1 MFQQRIEA
9 RIARLIALVAFV
21 GFSSVGGA
29 QRTGASKTTENA
41 RNTVEAGR
49 FELRL
54 FEAPAGAET
63 YRVVRQGKSL
73 VMTSAFQYSD
83 RGAQVTLG
91 SKMRMRSDYTPEELE
106 VKGTDADY
114 FLRVEHGLAT
124 VREGNRSRRHE
135 VPERFY
141 TVPGYAPVSVH
152 MMLLRYWTRHTV
164 TGSIPTLFG
173 SEVQVEHRGADKVKL
188 GGKDVELQR
197 YAVTGIIWG
206 REWLWVDPSRQ
217 LVAAMT
223 FSPGLNPIH
232 ASRQGFD
239 TVMPALLASAT
250 SDGARELARVVQ
262 RTSPTHKPVLAIVGA
277 SLIDGSG
284 SALVRDAAVVVRGDR
299 IVAAGPRGSV
309 SIPEGAEVVDASG
322 KTILPGLWDMHAHH
336 DQVEWGPAYLAAG
349 VTTVR
354 DCGNLVDVKLALR
367 EAVESGKA
375 IGPRLLLAGL
385 IDGKGADAI
394 GPIRVDSP
402 AEALAAVE
410 RFKRQRFDQIKIYNF
425 LKPDLLRIITAE
437 AHRLGMTVTGHVP
450 QGMNAFEAVEAGMDQ
465 INHFGFIPVVMLSD
479 AEKARL
485 EKASAGDFLLT
496 LSSITNAVRLDSIE
510 ARRAM
515 TFFKEHGTVLDPT
528 FAGFEVQVHNQ
539 GESIEP
545 FEPGIARVPPELAF
559 QINLMGLPADRAG
572 IHQQAFAS
580 GLSILGALH
589 KAGVRIVAGTDQMVP
604 GHSLYREL
612 ELYVKA
618 GFTPMEAIRAAT
630 IVPAQTMNL
639 QSETGS
645 IEPGKRADIILL
657 NGNPIENIA
666 NIRKVSA
673 VIARGRF
680 YDCKVLWHSV
690 GFKN

>member
-1 MFQQRIEA
+1 
-9 RIARLIALVAFV
+9 
-21 GFSSVGGA
+21 
-29 QRTGASKTTENA
+29 
-41 RNTVEAGR
+41 
-49 FELRL
+49 
-54 FEAPAGAET
+54 
-63 YRVVRQGKSL
+63 
-73 VMTSAFQYSD
+73 
-83 RGAQVTLG
+83 
-91 SKMRMRSDYTPEELE
+91 
-106 VKGTDADY
+106 VKGTNADY
-114 FLRVEHGLAT
+114 FVRVEHGLAT
-124 VREGNRSRRHE
+124 IREGNRSRRLE
-135 VPERFY
+135 VPNRFY
-141 TVPGYAPVSVH
+141 TVSGYAPVSVH
-152 MMLLRYWTRHTV
+152 MMLLRYWTRHAV
-164 TGSIPTLFG
+164 AGSIPTLFG
-173 SEVQVEHRGADKVKL
+173 SEARVEHRGVDKVRL
-188 GGKDVELQR
+188 GGKNVELQR

-206 REWLWVDPSRQ
+206 REWLWVDPSKQ
-217 LVAAMT
+217 VVAVMT

-232 ASRQGFD
+232 AVRQGFAKFS
-239 TVMPALLASAT
+239 PALLASAT

-262 RTSPTHKPVLAIVGA
+262 RTSQTHKPALAIVGA

-284 SALVRDAAVVVRGDR
+284 SAPVRDAAVVVRGDR

-309 SIPEGAEVVDASG
+309 SIPESTEVVDASG

-367 EAVESGKA
+367 EAVESGNA

-385 IDGKGADAI
+385 IDGKGAAAT

-402 AEALAAVE
+402 AEARAAVE
-410 RFKRQRFDQIKIYNF
+410 QFKRKRFDQIKIYDSV
-425 LKPDLLRIITAE
+425 KPDLLRIIAAE

-450 QGMNAFEAVEAGMDQ
+450 QGMNVFEAVEAGMDQ
-465 INHFGFIPVVMLSD
+465 INHFAFIPLVMLSD

-485 EKASAGDFLLT
+485 EKAGLGDFLLT
-496 LSSITNAVRLDSIE
+496 LSSITNAVRLDSIA

-515 TFFKEHGTVLDPT
+515 TFLQEHGTVLDPT
-528 FAGFEVQVHNQ
+528 FAEFELYVHNK
-539 GESIEP
+539 GEPIEP
-545 FEPGIARVPPELAF
+545 FEPGVVKVSAELAS
-559 QINLMGLPADRAG
+559 QINLLGLPADRAG

-589 KAGVRIVAGTDQMVP
+589 QAGVRIVAGTDQFVP
-604 GHSLYREL
+604 GYSLHREL

-639 QSETGS
+639 QSEIGT

-657 NGNPIENIA
+657 DGNPIENIA